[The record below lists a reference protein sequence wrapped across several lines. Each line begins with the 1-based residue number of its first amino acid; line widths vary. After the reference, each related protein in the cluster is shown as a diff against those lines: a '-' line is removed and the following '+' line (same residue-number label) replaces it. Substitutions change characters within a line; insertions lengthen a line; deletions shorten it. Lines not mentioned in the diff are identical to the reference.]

1 MEFHIIKLIFIFFR
15 TQQLVHITLITITCF
30 KSFITYTTL
39 IYRVSQKL

>member
-15 TQQLVHITLITITCF
+15 TQQLVHITLITCF
-30 KSFITYTTL
+30 ESFITYTTL